1 MELVDIHYPKAE
13 RIRVLLD
20 NLSTHT
26 GGHSGKEK
34 RSALAQWRRTVSPN
48 FQGLKI
54 NMSIYQRLAGHSEF

>member
-34 RSALAQWRRTVSPN
+34 RNALAQWRRTVSHP
-48 FQGLKI
+48 G
-54 NMSIYQRLAGHSEF
+54 